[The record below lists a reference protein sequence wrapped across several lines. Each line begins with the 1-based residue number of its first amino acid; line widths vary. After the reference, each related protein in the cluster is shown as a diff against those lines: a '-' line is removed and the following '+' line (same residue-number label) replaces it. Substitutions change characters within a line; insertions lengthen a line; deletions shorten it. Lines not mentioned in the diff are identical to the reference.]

1 MSDIDNINEENL
13 ISAIESC
20 YKYPNYR
27 VLVYTTNIVMPL
39 VTSIIDYLYRLSR
52 YDKEHYGTENDFK
65 AKRDMIEFENGS
77 SIRVIKHYNIIN
89 APRGYRVHKI
99 LTDGDVSSNIIEN
112 VLTPYIREYSESEN
126 FYNFFKKH
134 LTNEK

>member
-1 MSDIDNINEENL
+1 MSNIDNMNEENL
-13 ISAIESC
+13 ISAIKSC
-20 YKYPNYR
+20 YKYPNCR
-27 VLVYTTNIVMPL
+27 VLVYTTNMVIPL
-39 VTSIIDYLYRLSR
+39 VTAIINYLYRLSR

-99 LTDGDVSSNIIEN
+99 LIDGDVNSNIIEN
-112 VLTPYIREYSESEN
+112 VLTPYIREYTEPEN
-126 FYNFFKKH
+126 FYNFFLKTLDK
-134 LTNEK
+134 